1 MYSSETE
8 LLDETQYRL
17 ETIQYL
23 TKLVVDDKWVRSYI
37 EQILRTHKFEADY
50 VPDDGASPV
59 GELWYNEYS
68 NELLTLL
75 REVQTELVYE
85 PNV

>member
-50 VPDDGASPV
+50 VPDDGSSPV